1 MSVSPEV
8 LVQIE
13 PGRNKLGV
21 FEDLR
26 HVQENVGFVPTNE
39 IARIAIKHDLMV
51 LSDEA
56 YFEMRYAGQ
65 AASIASLP
73 GMAERTVIL

>member
-1 MSVSPEV
+1 MPATPEV

-13 PGRNKLGV
+13 PGRNKLGI

-39 IARIAIKHDLMV
+39 IARIAVRRGVAIKDVHSVASYYPHFRLKPP
-51 LSDEA
+51 
-56 YFEMRYAGQ
+56 YASMC
-65 AASIASLP
+65 ACA
-73 GMAERTVIL
+73 TT